1 MKPFFTVNVI
11 SLAKVK
17 DIMIKEVIT
26 IDEGESVAKA
36 CEIMGERH
44 IGSLIVTSQGTP
56 IGIFTERD
64 LLSKIIPK
72 RFKLDEIKV
81 KDHMSTP
88 LTVISPEFDLKE
100 AARIMSQLKIRR
112 LPVIEGEKLVGILTS
127 ADIIRALAK
136 APLEF

>member
-1 MKPFFTVNVI
+1 MV
-11 SLAKVK
+11 KVK
-17 DIMIKEVIT
+17 DVMIKEVIT

-36 CEIMGERH
+36 CEIMGEKH
-44 IGSLIVTSQGTP
+44 IGSLIVLRQGKP

-72 RFKLDEIKV
+72 RLKLDEVKIK
-81 KDHMSTP
+81 DYMSTP
-88 LTVISPEFDLKE
+88 LTVISSEFDLKE

-127 ADIIRALAK
+127 ADIIHALAK

>member
-1 MKPFFTVNVI
+1 MIALV
-11 SLAKVK
+11 KVK
-17 DIMIKEVIT
+17 DVMIKEVIT

-36 CEIMGERH
+36 CEIMGEKH
-44 IGSLIVTSQGTP
+44 IGSLIVLRQGKP

-72 RFKLDEIKV
+72 RLKLDEVKIK
-81 KDHMSTP
+81 DYMSTP
-88 LTVISPEFDLKE
+88 LTVISSEFDLKE

-127 ADIIRALAK
+127 ADIIHALAK

>member
-1 MKPFFTVNVI
+1 
-11 SLAKVK
+11 
-17 DIMIKEVIT
+17 MIKEVIT

-36 CEIMGERH
+36 CEIMGEKH
-44 IGSLIVTSQGTP
+44 IGSLIVSSHGKP

-64 LLSKIIPK
+64 LLSKIILK
-72 RFKLDEIKV
+72 RLKLDEIKV
-81 KDHMSTP
+81 KDYMSTP

-112 LPVIEGEKLVGILTS
+112 LPVIEGGKLVGILTS